1 MSITVR
7 DLIRRSL
14 RKLALVAQGRE
25 PTAAQ
30 ASDALDVLQSL
41 YRELAAQGVF
51 GRLHDVLVTGSTYT
65 PRENERVVCNSD
77 VGVTVTFPD
86 TITASLLNSLPDYGF
101 GESDYGRGQRCETL
115 PRPPRDGSII
125 WLTDIP
131 GSFDKGYIYE
141 GSKARWTPIDD
152 LTLDSV
158 APLSGRYA
166 NGLAA
171 ILAVKMAT
179 EYNVTP
185 PPSVMAE
192 ANLGR
197 HMLSQKLDR
206 SRRAVVAEYF

>member
-14 RKLALVAQGRE
+14 RKLAMVASGRE

-30 ASDALDVLQSL
+30 AQDALDVLQSL

-51 GRLHDVLVTGSTYT
+51 GRLVDVLMTSTTYSA
-65 PRENERVVCNSD
+65 RENERIVCDDASAI
-77 VGVTVTFPD
+77 TITLPE
-86 TITASLLNSLPDYGF
+86 TITAGLLGSLQAWNINAT
-101 GESDYGRGQRCETL
+101 DYGRGQWSETL

-125 WLTDIP
+125 VVCDIN
-131 GSFDKGYIYE
+131 SDFEKTYIYDA
-141 GSKARWTPIDD
+141 GRAAWVLIDD

-171 ILAVKMAT
+171 ILAIKLAP
-179 EYNVTP
+179 EYNTTAM
-185 PPSVMAE
+185 PSVQAE

-206 SRRAVVAEYF
+206 SRRPVVAEYF